1 MEEPRLGFVEFGDAA
16 ELLETAPT
24 EIVSEEEEDFEF
36 AFSIKSDPGSW
47 PDTTA
52 DEIFYN
58 GRILPAYPLFN
69 RDLIGENADPTEEEN
84 LEESVDQFILEYE
97 NRDTPRSGSESSSSS
112 IVSVAKGMDQRL
124 RWAAPA
130 SSAPQS
136 PDHCRKSS
144 STGSSASA
152 SASRRWKLRDLV
164 VGRSRSDG
172 KERFV
177 VIPLPDGKEK
187 EKEKKTLRNLN
198 SFAKSVPAEAEKKE
212 KSGKG
217 KGQTTKEMD
226 IVTAHRIYYGKVGSG
241 GGQPPAAGS
250 YRRSFLPY
258 RQELLG
264 GIFGNA
270 KHHPF

>member
-1 MEEPRLGFVEFGDAA
+1 MEEEPRLGFLQFGEDD
-16 ELLETAPT
+16 ELLETAPA

-36 AFSIKSDPGSW
+36 AFSIESYPGSL

-58 GRILPAYPLFN
+58 GRILPVYPLFN
-69 RDLIGENADPTEEEN
+69 RDLIGGNADPTEEEN
-84 LEESVDQFILEYE
+84 LAEGVDQLMLEYE
-97 NRDTPRSGSESSSSS
+97 NRGTRSGSESSSSSSS
-112 IVSVAKGMDQRL
+112 IVSVAKGMR
-124 RWAAPA
+124 AAPVNI
-130 SSAPQS
+130 APQS
-136 PDHCRKSS
+136 PDRCRKSS

-172 KERFV
+172 KQRFV
-177 VIPLPDGKEK
+177 VIPLSDDKEK
-187 EKEKKTLRNLN
+187 EKEKKTLRNIN

-217 KGQTTKEMD
+217 KGETTKEMD

-241 GGQPPAAGS
+241 SGQPAAAGS
-250 YRRSFLPY
+250 NRRSFLPY

>member
-1 MEEPRLGFVEFGDAA
+1 MEEEPRLGFVEFGDDA
-16 ELLETAPT
+16 ELLETPPA
-24 EIVSEEEEDFEF
+24 EIVSEDEEDFEF
-36 AFSIKSDPGSW
+36 AFSIESDPGSL

-52 DEIFYN
+52 DEMFYN
-58 GRILPAYPLFN
+58 GRILPVYPLFN
-69 RDLIGENADPTEEEN
+69 RDLIGGNADPTEEEN
-84 LEESVDQFILEYE
+84 LAEGVDQLMLEYE
-97 NRDTPRSGSESSSSS
+97 NRDTRSVSQSSSSYSS
-112 IVSVAKGMDQRL
+112 IVSVAKGRS
-124 RWAAPA
+124 APRPA
-130 SSAPQS
+130 NFAPQS
-136 PDHCRKSS
+136 PDRCRKSS

-152 SASRRWKLRDLV
+152 SASRRWKLRNLV

-177 VIPLPDGKEK
+177 VVPQPDDKEK

-198 SFAKSVPAEAEKKE
+198 SFAKSVPADDKEKKE

-217 KGQTTKEMD
+217 KGESTKEMD

-241 GGQPPAAGS
+241 GGQPAAAGS